1 MSNIT
6 ERLDNLKKT
15 IQEDDFLQG
24 KGLSNEVNIRMF
36 CYNVKEEMAVRY
48 FTEHLSNDDLTCN
61 VQIVDLYET
70 FLSICEDKRILDR
83 IPQLEQRKGKD
94 FLERQFEK
102 TCNSE
107 VFAKKIVDIFVDSN
121 DLLLYNDELIWFKGE
136 KINNPNTHGTGC
148 TLSSAIAS
156 NLALGYSIPESIKNA
171 KSYISE
177 CLRVMLDLGKGSG
190 PLDHMAPYRK

>member
-48 FTEHLSNDDLTCN
+48 FTEHLSNDDLTCS

-70 FLSICEDKRILDR
+70 FLSICEGNRILDR
-83 IPQLEQRKGKD
+83 IPKLEERKGKEY
-94 FLERQFEK
+94 LEKQLGK
-102 TCNSE
+102 TCDADT
-107 VFAKKIVDIFVDSN
+107 FAKEIIKEFDSDK
-121 DLLLYNDELIWFKGE
+121 DLLMVVGIGKVFPFMRVHALLSALQNYLNDKPIVVFYPGTFDGHYVKLFNMLK
-136 KINNPNTHGTGC
+136 PNE
-148 TLSSAIAS
+148 
-156 NLALGYSIPESIKNA
+156 Y
-171 KSYISE
+171 
-177 CLRVMLDLGKGSG
+177 
-190 PLDHMAPYRK
+190 YRAFNMI

>member
-36 CYNVKEEMAVRY
+36 CYNVKEEMAVHY

-83 IPQLEQRKGKD
+83 IPKLEERKGKEY
-94 FLERQFEK
+94 LEKQLGK
-102 TCNSE
+102 TCDADT
-107 VFAKKIVDIFVDSN
+107 FAKKIINEFDSDK
-121 DLLLYNDELIWFKGE
+121 DLLMVVGIGKVFPFMRIHALLSALQNYLNDKPVVVLY
-136 KINNPNTHGTGC
+136 PGTFDGHYVK
-148 TLSSAIAS
+148 LFNMLKANEYYRAFNMI
-156 NLALGYSIPESIKNA
+156 LGRQDYANQ
-171 KSYISE
+171 
-177 CLRVMLDLGKGSG
+177 RDV
-190 PLDHMAPYRK
+190 